1 MTAHP
6 WGYGGGD
13 VHTVRQ
19 CVGEEGIGRER
30 ERVVGVDRDGKAS
43 STGGYLEFEAGPVRL
58 APGQADLPN

>member
-1 MTAHP
+1 M
-6 WGYGGGD
+6 GYGGD

-30 ERVVGVDRDGKAS
+30 EREIERGGDRSRWEGIID
-43 STGGYLEFEAGPVRL
+43 GGYLEFEAGPVRL